1 MFRANLTHDA
11 LAACATVGLSCNV
24 TGGTFSLRSNGGQ
37 LDGSFTGG
45 LMTLTSQTG
54 ACGTQQYAVAGSVFT
69 STGPLDFSGVLT
81 QLRLRIFGQCR
92 AIAATLQGNLV
103 QSIGGF

>member
-1 MFRANLTHDA
+1 
-11 LAACATVGLSCNV
+11 
-24 TGGTFSLRSNGGQ
+24 
-37 LDGSFTGG
+37 
-45 LMTLTSQTG
+45 MTLTSQTG
-54 ACGTQQYAVAGSVFT
+54 ACGTQQYAVAGSVFR